1 MTDYFIYENRL
12 ASFDGQPLANKDGIS
27 DSRAKV
33 VKWPHKALP
42 ADELAKAGFYFDPMV
57 TTPDNVTCFLC
68 EHSFDGWSSG
78 DHPIQEHLKHSPFCG
93 WAVTAAVEENLGD
106 YGKMHPLEPILVDA
120 RKATFGGKWPY
131 ESKRGFK
138 CKSKQ
143 AAEAGWKF
151 APTIEDED
159 MTICPYCQLGVSG
172 WEPGDKAIDEHQRRQ
187 PNCAFFRLQE
197 ELPAPKKPARRP
209 KAPRPSKVA
218 HRLSVQPVG
227 IPTAEGSD
235 QASASE
241 TAGGLEDIIM
251 APTTRAAKSRKATA
265 KSRKAKAQTKEE
277 EPKETLQDKPADEPI
292 PAEELPKG
300 RKRGSESISDS
311 VDSNP
316 EAPPQKKRATRTGEA
331 AVTDA
336 SASAVETL
344 DTDIPDAPPSPIPKA
359 TRKRAP
365 SKPAQGLRKSSRVS
379 LQHDQP
385 TTVPQIETSDD
396 EPVDHHMEMNDA
408 DTELEREVQNTEPR
422 EEVDAE
428 DPISSSD
435 IPLPKK
441 GRKTAPQRLSKQV
454 KRIQKSLPL
463 SDPVDE
469 LTDGP
474 GPAPDATADVPEP
487 AQPTEPEVGSWE
499 DPDMTLVSKSSG
511 RPSTVKRGRGRPPKK
526 STSSRVSS
534 EVAGK
539 QRISSGITLS
549 ETQTQMESQADTQ
562 TETQVETQTET
573 QVETRTETQIGMD
586 TGTETKNQAESD
598 TEHRLPASPLKE
610 ADVDAIAEQPA
621 AEPTPQASPP
631 KVVVPRAAPTPARMN
646 KSLPPPPSGSPDH
659 LSQPPTT
666 HPRSPA
672 VARVVE
678 EQQPLVYRS
687 PSMQSSNAE
696 NRPPSPKQLTPTPKR
711 HSLVPVVTTPERPP
725 TSPSKRKILGALQS
739 TTPWTAVDLDSIF
752 SPTKNDYQ
760 REEGDGIDRL
770 LHKGSE
776 LTSPEKRMTVEE
788 WIYHNASLAEQR
800 LKRECE
806 ELVSVF
812 ERQGARAMEALEGL
826 VVE

>member
-1 MTDYFIYENRL
+1 MVDYFIYENRL
-12 ASFDGQPLANKDGIS
+12 ASFDGQPLANKDGIPPA
-27 DSRAKV
+27 DSRGKL

-42 ADELAKAGFYFDPMV
+42 ADELAKAGFYFDPIV
-57 TTPDNVTCFLC
+57 TSPDNVTCFLC
-68 EHSFDGWSSG
+68 EHSFDGWTFG

-93 WAVTAAVEENLGD
+93 WAVTAAVEANLGD

-143 AAEAGWKF
+143 LAEAGWKF

-159 MTICPYCQLGVSG
+159 MTICPYCLLGVSG

-187 PNCAFFRLQE
+187 PQCAFFRLQD
-197 ELPAPKKPARRP
+197 ELPAPKKPARRA
-209 KAPRPSKVA
+209 KAARTSKIA

-227 IPTAEGSD
+227 IPTAETSD

-251 APTTRAAKSRKATA
+251 APTTRAAKSKKATA
-265 KSRKAKAQTKEE
+265 RSRKAKAQKKEE
-277 EPKETLQDKPADEPI
+277 EPKKTLEDKPADEPL
-292 PAEELPKG
+292 PAEEPPKG

-336 SASAVETL
+336 STSALETQ
-344 DTDIPDAPPSPIPKA
+344 DTDIPDAPPSPKPKA

-365 SKPAQGLRKSSRVS
+365 AKPTQGLRKSSRVS
-379 LQHDQP
+379 LQHHHS
-385 TTVPQIETSDD
+385 TTAPQIDPLND
-396 EPVDHHMEMNDA
+396 EPADHHMEISDA
-408 DTELEREVQNTEPR
+408 DAELEGEVQNTESR
-422 EEVDAE
+422 EEADAE
-428 DPISSSD
+428 DPISSSN
-435 IPLPKK
+435 IPLLKK
-441 GRKTAPQRLSKQV
+441 GRKAAAQRMSKQV
-454 KRIQKSLPL
+454 KRIQQSLPL
-463 SDPVDE
+463 SDPADE
-469 LTDGP
+469 LTDD
-474 GPAPDATADVPEP
+474 PAPVPEATADVSEP
-487 AQPTEPEVGSWE
+487 AHPAEPELGSGE
-499 DPDMTLVSKSSG
+499 DPDITLVLKSSG
-511 RPSTVKRGRGRPPKK
+511 RPSTVKRGRGRPSKK

-534 EVAGK
+534 EVVK

-549 ETQTQMESQADTQ
+549 ETQA
-562 TETQVETQTET
+562 QVETQIE
-573 QVETRTETQIGMD
+573 
-586 TGTETKNQAESD
+586 TETKTQAESD
-598 TEHRLPASPLKE
+598 TERRLSASPPKE
-610 ADVDAIAEQPA
+610 AVAEAPA
-621 AEPTPQASPP
+621 EEPVPEPTPQASPL
-631 KVVVPRAAPTPARMN
+631 KAAVPHAAPTPARMN
-646 KSLPPPPSGSPDH
+646 KSLPPPPSKSPDH
-659 LSQPPTT
+659 LSHPPTI
-666 HPRSPA
+666 PRSPA
-672 VARVVE
+672 VARVLE
-678 EQQPLVYRS
+678 EQQPLAYRS

-711 HSLVPVVTTPERPP
+711 HSLVPVTTTPERPP
-725 TSPSKRKILGALQS
+725 TSPSKRKILGVLQS

-752 SPTKNDYQ
+752 SPTKNNYEKD
-760 REEGDGIDRL
+760 GDGIDRL

-788 WIYHNASLAEQR
+788 WIYHNASLAEKR

-806 ELVSVF
+806 EMVSVF